1 MEWGLPQYI
10 ISCGYL
16 ILHIFERIPKDNLH
30 TGRIPFIGS
39 SSTRE
44 ACVKNLQFIG
54 MDTPGWVFLRGIKV
68 CR

>member
-1 MEWGLPQYI
+1 MGLPQYI
-10 ISCGYL
+10 ISCMFL
-16 ILHIFERIPKDNLH
+16 ILHIFERIPKDNLQ
-30 TGRIPFIGS
+30 TGRIPFAGS

-44 ACVKNLQFIG
+44 RFAVHR